1 MSDIEST
8 ETRNDFGFSGNQR
21 GIAPM
26 LPVVIHTKQQAYR
39 TAAWIK
45 LMSEILPDEF
55 PATSYEDVET
65 AIANT

>member
-1 MSDIEST
+1 MSDIHT
-8 ETRNDFGFSGNQR
+8 YNDFMMSSNGTSVINL
-21 GIAPM
+21 
-26 LPVVIHTKQQAYR
+26 LPLRIETKQQAYR

-45 LMSEILPDEF
+45 LMGEMLDDED

>member
-1 MSDIEST
+1 MSDIRT
-8 ETRNDFGFSGNQR
+8 DNDFAFSGNRR
-21 GIAPM
+21 GIAPT

-39 TAAWIK
+39 AAAWIK
-45 LMSEILPDEF
+45 LMSETLPDEN